1 MVICAL
7 GLGWVGVCFVLFC
20 FVLFYIVCRNLKVE
34 CCVDCRG
41 SSRVVM

>member
-7 GLGWVGVCFVLFC
+7 GLGWVGVC